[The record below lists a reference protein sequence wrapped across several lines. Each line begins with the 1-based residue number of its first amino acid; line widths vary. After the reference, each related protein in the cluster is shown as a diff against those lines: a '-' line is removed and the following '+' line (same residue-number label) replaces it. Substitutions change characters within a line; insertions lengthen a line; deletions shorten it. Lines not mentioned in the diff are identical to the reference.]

1 MRNSLIADSLGFN
14 SVVLLEDGFQ
24 KRWAIFRESEQSKF
38 LQLLSEKWI
47 SELQRQ
53 MEGALPEDLNK
64 LQGQIFEAKKFLAF
78 LAQPSIANEVNST
91 AVWLGIKKS

>member
-14 SVVLLEDGFQ
+14 PVVLLEEGFQ

-38 LQLLSEKWI
+38 LQLLLEKWV

-53 MEGALPEDLNK
+53 MEGAKPEDLNK
-64 LQGQIFEAKKFLAF
+64 LQGQVFEAKKFLSF
-78 LAQPSIANEVNST
+78 LAQPSIANEVSST
-91 AVWLGIKKS
+91 AVWLGIKK